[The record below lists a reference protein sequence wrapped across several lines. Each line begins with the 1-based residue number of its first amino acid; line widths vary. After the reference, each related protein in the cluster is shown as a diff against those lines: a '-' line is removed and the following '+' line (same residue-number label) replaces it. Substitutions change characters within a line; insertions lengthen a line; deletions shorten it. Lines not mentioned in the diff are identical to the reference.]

1 MKRTDE
7 LEQENAALRQRLS
20 RLNEASLLINENLDF
35 DTVLQRVLDYARA
48 LSEARYGMIALLD
61 SSRGTEDFFT
71 SAITTDEHEQFLVL
85 PEGPELF
92 GHIGKIEEPLRLKDF
107 HSYIR
112 DLGLPEFNPPVQMS
126 PILAFLAMPIRHH
139 GQSLGAIYLADKK
152 EGQEFTSE
160 DEDAL
165 AMFASQ
171 AALVIANARRYRE
184 EQETRAYLE
193 TLINTTPRRRG
204 GCQHQNGGV
213 CVVQPRSSEN
223 VGELENARLPLRS
236 KFWKF

>member
-1 MKRTDE
+1 MRTWT
-7 LEQENAALRQRLS
+7 LTRCCKGW
-20 RLNEASLLINENLDF
+20 
-35 DTVLQRVLDYARA
+35 LDYARA

-71 SAITTDEHEQFLVL
+71 SGITKDEHEQFLAL

-92 GHIGKIEEPLRLKDF
+92 EHFGKIEEPLRIKDF

-112 DLGLPEFNPPVQMS
+112 ALGLPVFNPPVQMS
-126 PILAFLAMPIRHH
+126 SILAMPIRHH
-139 GQSLGAIYLADKK
+139 GQSLGAIYLADKIK
-152 EGQEFTSE
+152 EQEFSSE

-193 TLINTTPRRRG
+193 TLINTSPIG
-204 GCQHQNGGV
+204 GGGYQRQNGEACV
-213 CVVQPRSSEN
+213 CTTTKWREC
-223 VGELENARLPLRS
+223 LRA
-236 KFWKF
+236 